1 MLSSFKDIPF
11 RENWKVISE
20 IKKGW
25 SNDKKYYI
33 ETKDNEKLLL
43 RTSDIKLYES
53 KRKEFEFIK
62 IVNALDFQMSKALY
76 FGKDIKDSYVYMILN
91 WIDGKT
97 LYETLPHLS
106 EKKQYLLGIE
116 AGQILKKIH
125 SIPVEEKDIP
135 PNKEKYHL
143 WKLENFEKSSNR
155 VKNDSKVLKYV
166 RNNIDLVNS
175 SPVVYL
181 HGDFHVGNLILTPDE
196 HIGVIDFNRY
206 SCGNRYEEFFKLQS
220 FSMEISIPFSIGQI
234 HGYFKDEPSHV
245 FWKNFSFYCA
255 LSSLISIAW
264 AENFDD
270 NEINGMKNRYYE
282 TYKHFDGFEKIIP
295 SWYITKKEVSF

>member
-143 WKLENFEKSSNR
+143 WKLENF
-155 VKNDSKVLKYV
+155 
-166 RNNIDLVNS
+166 
-175 SPVVYL
+175 
-181 HGDFHVGNLILTPDE
+181 
-196 HIGVIDFNRY
+196 
-206 SCGNRYEEFFKLQS
+206 
-220 FSMEISIPFSIGQI
+220 
-234 HGYFKDEPSHV
+234 
-245 FWKNFSFYCA
+245 
-255 LSSLISIAW
+255 
-264 AENFDD
+264 DD